1 KLAGKRYMVSYNL
14 SDFTK
19 GQSVFAVRH
28 SARTLAS
35 DSVNASDAL
44 DLLYYIV
51 YDNGGHA
58 VNAPLVQD
66 STMNNM
72 GMIADSLP
80 SGTYTVV
87 FIGGKKGLTLNNYGV
102 IIGAG
107 FGYPG
112 SKWQDTFWD
121 SFSLTVDNNNV
132 SKDVTLCRVVGKLE
146 LQLLDNIPANADSL
160 VMTINP
166 EAQYMSNNGGQPQ
179 GQQMVTYSMAIPAGA
194 KGHPNFVMDR
204 LIGNTATPFIV
215 SIKCKD
221 SGNNVIASATASSVS
236 VHANMKTIL
245 SGNLFATG
253 PASQNFTIKADTAW
267 GGSANY
273 SF

>member
-1 KLAGKRYMVSYNL
+1 
-14 SDFTK
+14 
-19 GQSVFAVRH
+19 
-28 SARTLAS
+28 
-35 DSVNASDAL
+35 
-44 DLLYYIV
+44 
-51 YDNGGHA
+51 
-58 VNAPLVQD
+58 
-66 STMNNM
+66 
-72 GMIADSLP
+72 
-80 SGTYTVV
+80 
-87 FIGGKKGLTLNNYGV
+87 
-102 IIGAG
+102 
-107 FGYPG
+107 
-112 SKWQDTFWD
+112 
-121 SFSLTVDNNNV
+121 
-132 SKDVTLCRVVGKLE
+132 
-146 LQLLDNIPANADSL
+146 
-160 VMTINP
+160 MTINP